1 MSLQV
6 IQRAVG
12 NHTVS
17 FHLLIL
23 IHFSIH
29 CTVNTLPADGRKEN
43 LLSKMIWSLLHLYAL
58 ACPGVVP
65 GFIANG
71 CWEWCSV
78 FSSTSSWQGS
88 PTLLQ
93 VPPTFPQLCA
103 HGSHSEEGEDI
114 TKKHFF
120 FLVMGV
126 MGKTVAIVCTNQIH
140 NKKDAV
146 PWALPF
152 KVLLLLV
159 LFHSPVNRGK
169 PLVSAIQIVW
179 IFIHKLL
186 MLLSDVHDTLLLKE
200 GAGNFLL
207 LPFSLLFV
215 FSDKTE
221 MKFLLWSSEAQLEF
235 SFIGFQFYRNFYMI

>member
-1 MSLQV
+1 
-6 IQRAVG
+6 
-12 NHTVS
+12 
-17 FHLLIL
+17 
-23 IHFSIH
+23 
-29 CTVNTLPADGRKEN
+29 
-43 LLSKMIWSLLHLYAL
+43 
-58 ACPGVVP
+58 
-65 GFIANG
+65 
-71 CWEWCSV
+71 
-78 FSSTSSWQGS
+78 
-88 PTLLQ
+88 
-93 VPPTFPQLCA
+93 
-103 HGSHSEEGEDI
+103 
-114 TKKHFF
+114 
-120 FLVMGV
+120 MGV

-221 MKFLLWSSEAQLEF
+221 MKFLL
-235 SFIGFQFYRNFYMI
+235 